1 MYTIGHKPTFFGKYP
16 KQYNYSSKLY
26 FVYNSMKDR
35 CKNKNTKNY
44 KNYGG
49 RGIRVCDEWNN
60 SYEFFLKWALSNGY
74 REGLQLDRI
83 DNNGNYS
90 PENCRWVSCKQNL
103 NNTRM
108 NNLITYKNKTHTISE
123 WADMFK
129 INYMTL
135 YRRIKDGWDIERA
148 LKTPINQKNINK
160 RFLKEIQGNE

>member
-49 RGIRVCDEWNN
+49 RGIRVCDEWNK
-60 SYEFFLKWALSNGY
+60 SYETFLKWALINGY
-74 REGLQLDRI
+74 QEGLQLDRI

-135 YRRIKDGWDIERA
+135 YRRIKDGWSIERA